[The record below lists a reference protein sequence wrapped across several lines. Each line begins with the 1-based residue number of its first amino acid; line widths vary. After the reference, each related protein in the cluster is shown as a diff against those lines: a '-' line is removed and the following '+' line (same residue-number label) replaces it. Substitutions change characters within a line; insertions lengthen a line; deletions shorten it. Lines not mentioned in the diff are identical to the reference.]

1 MRNLSIIS
9 VLTASIVA
17 ALGILGFPATGRPG
31 AFFAVLLLLI
41 ATMSALRSTRL
52 SWRGVLLATA
62 VGVPPAVI
70 MLGATV
76 DLLPTMPGPRA
87 LRVLLFSLLVGTA
100 LSLGRSVAV
109 RVLRPRVGF
118 DILGRGLSVLVV
130 TGVIAGA
137 LVRLLLPSR
146 GPDLRLAWML
156 GEEDN
161 AAFVGVAR
169 EVLVHG
175 SNGAHLAEELGA
187 AFMNLPLAM
196 INLFGGPIAGEADVR
211 LQAITLT
218 LASAAIAITLAGM
231 AMALLAALPHHVHLQ
246 ADGTPISIRPA
257 VVIAGSV
264 GSGAVALAGFALL
277 AVMPLQAGFL
287 TFLWGLSLVLVAAAV
302 VAILPPKASV
312 SARAVTLLHLIA
324 TGVLLLGS
332 WPFIATALAPL
343 MLVALLWIDRA
354 RLAAWRAAHLAAA
367 RTAGV
372 LLVLGATLSVWFVA
386 SLPQVSKVIELGR
399 DALTVTG
406 SSIHADAWTVR
417 AAVLMTLLATASILH
432 RRPPRPGHLLALLG
446 PILGAGALMLA
457 IDVATNRFAGGMMG
471 YAGLKLLFGLV
482 TLSLILGGLALISS
496 SARHS
501 VLVSLLALALVLSPH
516 ALSETSTRYQSWW
529 STTERIGSLH
539 AIAVI
544 EAINA
549 TSPEVPIR
557 CLPSPGTRID
567 GTTRWAAY
575 FCIRWTE
582 QGFNEGRFDGNA
594 FRLLNAEGETFDE
607 VVTTIV
613 KEQQWEYLF
622 AYRMTMERGW
632 FGWTG

>member
-1 MRNLSIIS
+1 MRNVSIIS
-9 VLTASIVA
+9 VLTASIAA
-17 ALGILGFPATGRPG
+17 ALGILGFPVTSRPG

-41 ATMSALRSTRL
+41 ATMSALRATRL

-87 LRVLLFSLLVGTA
+87 LRVLLFGLLVGTA

-187 AFMNLPLAM
+187 AFMNLPLAI
-196 INLFGGPIAGEADVR
+196 INLFGGPIAGEEDVR

-218 LASAAIAITLAGM
+218 LASAAIAIILAGM

-246 ADGTPISIRPA
+246 ADGTPRAIRPA

-302 VAILPPKASV
+302 VAILPPNASV

-354 RLAAWRAAHLAAA
+354 RLAAWRAAHRAAA

-372 LLVLGATLSVWFVA
+372 LLVLGAMSSVWFVA

-432 RRPPRPGHLLALLG
+432 RRPPRPGHLLAL
-446 PILGAGALMLA
+446 LGAGALMLA

-516 ALSETSTRYQSWW
+516 ALSETSTKYQSWW

-613 KEQQWEYLF
+613 KEQQSDYLF
-622 AYRMTMERGW
+622 AYRMTMGRGW
-632 FGWTG
+632 FGWAG